1 MTDSADWSEEA
12 AARLAAIVESSD
24 DAIVSKTLD
33 GVITSWN
40 HAAERM
46 FGYAPAEAIG
56 RHITLIIPPDRLDE
70 ETRVLASIRAGRRV
84 EHFETIRVTKDGRQ
98 VAVSLTVSPVKDS
111 SGRVI
116 GASKIARDVSERRR
130 GEIAQARL
138 AAIIESS
145 DDAII
150 SKTLDG
156 VITSWNGAAERVFG
170 WTAAE
175 AIGQHITLI
184 IPEEYRE
191 EEAGVLSRL
200 RRGDRIDHF
209 ETVRQRKDGQLLDV
223 SITVSPIRDGRG
235 TIVGASKVARDI
247 SAQRILDQARQALL
261 EREQVA
267 RTEAEALNRS
277 KDQFL
282 ATLSHELRTPL
293 NAIYGWARMLEGG
306 GLDPAAMRNAT
317 QAILRNSKIQ
327 VQLIEDLFDVSRVI
341 TGNMRLDVR
350 PMNVF
355 APLEAALD
363 TVRPAAAAKGIRLDT
378 ALDPRA
384 TPIMGDP
391 GRIQQVVWN
400 LLVNAVKF
408 TPNGGRVQLSLR
420 RVNSYIQI
428 TVSDTGEGIAP
439 DQVAHLFER
448 FRQADTGPT
457 RRHTGLGIGLS
468 LVKHLVEL
476 HGGTVSGMSAGLG
489 QGSTFTVQLP
499 VSVVQEPPPSRPRPE
514 PRPVEDPDIG
524 SVKPISLRDVH
535 VLVVDDDEESRELAS
550 LVLTDAGAETRTA
563 PSAREAMA
571 LLEEWPPDV
580 LVSDLELPEE
590 DGFSLLRRARRAAM
604 LRSRKLPALALT
616 AYGRSEDRVRV
627 LAAGFNL
634 HLAKPADPTELVLAV
649 ASLVGRTE

>member
-580 LVSDLELPEE
+580 LVSDLEMPEE

>member
-306 GLDPAAMRNAT
+306 GLDPAARRNAT

-580 LVSDLELPEE
+580 LVSDLEMPEE